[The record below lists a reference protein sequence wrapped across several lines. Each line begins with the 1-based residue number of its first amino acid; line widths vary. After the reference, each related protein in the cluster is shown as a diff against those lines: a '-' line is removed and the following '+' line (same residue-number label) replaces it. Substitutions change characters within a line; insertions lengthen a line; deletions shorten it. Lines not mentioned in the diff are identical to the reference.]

1 MDILKKFYDVAAYN
15 EGPTAIILNY
25 IGASEL
31 LITIDYIWN
40 GELSVIYI
48 YPWTLI
54 PEEVK
59 RGVVVCIRSPN
70 ISYIYDFLQVANLS
84 VNFKFLLYGTEVNKW
99 IYYLFFEIL
108 RAILVRSD
116 KKFDSISLHC
126 SSRCLMGKYTK
137 VDIQKLS
144 NLTRLGLT
152 IEYNIEENINK
163 IQYYISPGA
172 SYRNS
177 IRVYYTH
184 DTPNAGDFRTIF
196 LLLDDGS
203 VSEGSYIPR
212 ILDVYIM
219 HKLCRM
225 GLSLS
230 ENIRFLSGISMKM
243 YWRIHDVHHYHV
255 DNMHR
260 LKMNWYID
268 NMFTI

>member
-1 MDILKKFYDVAAYN
+1 MDILKKFYENDSYN
-15 EGPTAIILNY
+15 EGPTGIILNY

-40 GELSVIYI
+40 GKLSVIYI

-59 RGVVVCIRSPN
+59 RAVIVCIRSPN
-70 ISYIYDFLQVANLS
+70 ISYVYDFLQIANLS
-84 VNFKFLLYGTEVNKW
+84 VNFKFLLHGTEVNKW
-99 IYYLFFEIL
+99 VYYLFFEIL
-108 RAILVRSD
+108 RSILIKSE

-126 SSRCLMGKYTK
+126 SSRCLTGKYTK

-144 NLTRLGLT
+144 NLTTVGLT
-152 IEYNIEENINK
+152 IEYNIEEDIDK
-163 IQYYISPGA
+163 IQYYISPGS

-184 DTPNAGDFRTIF
+184 DTPNTGDFRTIF

-219 HKLCRM
+219 HKLSRL
-225 GLSLS
+225 GLNLS
-230 ENIRFLSGISMKM
+230 KNIRFLSGVSMEI
-243 YWRIHDVHHYHV
+243 YQHIHDTHSYHV
-255 DNMHR
+255 DNMYR
-260 LKMNWYID
+260 LKLNSYID